1 MAYKT
6 PKFAP
11 TGKYQTYWWSFRH
24 LDARREI
31 SFIHSAA
38 LVDPDGHIVERENVG
53 YCNRTWESYH
63 GQTARNRLAGR
74 IEKRCANLL
83 KGNKQVQALVA
94 ELRRGHDVAPVSC
107 DGGTLVGFSLSMHF
121 PI

>member
-11 TGKYQTYWWSFRH
+11 TGKYETYWWSFRH
-24 LDARREI
+24 LDPRREI

-38 LVDPDGHIVERENVG
+38 LVDPDGHIVERVNAC
-53 YCNRTWESYH
+53 YCNRTWESYS
-63 GQTARNRLAGR
+63 GQTARTKLARR
-74 IEKRCANLL
+74 IEEKCSFLL
-83 KGNKQVQALVA
+83 KGNKGVQALVK
-94 ELRRGHDVAPVSC
+94 ELRREHDVPAVSC
-107 DGGTLVGFSLSMHF
+107 DRGTLVGFSASMHF